1 MSSRR
6 PSLQFIESRRCIGY
20 RMDTYVMIFLVGAS
34 SQTGTSG
41 NLAIDVCRAAPSPIV
56 QSEQKKAAPNTD
68 VVRANPFDCTRL
80 PCSRHWKFADPE
92 YRAPSAFAGILAC
105 SCTPRESKMP
115 TSYGARG

>member
-34 SQTGTSG
+34 SQAGSSG

-68 VVRANPFDCTRL
+68 VVRANPFDCTRQ
-80 PCSRHWKFADPE
+80 
-92 YRAPSAFAGILAC
+92 SAVLLRPTKVPAAE
-105 SCTPRESKMP
+105 RDSKSP
-115 TSYGARG
+115 NTEKLNRPASAVQPALEVR